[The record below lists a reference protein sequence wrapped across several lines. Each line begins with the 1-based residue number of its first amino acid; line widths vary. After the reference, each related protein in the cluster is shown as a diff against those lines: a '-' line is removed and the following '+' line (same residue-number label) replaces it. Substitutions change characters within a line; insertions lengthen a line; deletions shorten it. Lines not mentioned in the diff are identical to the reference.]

1 MRETIRQEGL
11 VDQGMLRGIRIA
23 IFDEFGENGELA
35 EEIALIAEQLGAKH
49 PAPYLGPSDEWDFMA
64 VLGDSK
70 IPEIPEERSTD
81 FRRVMLLEDGLRLTT
96 REEPS
101 SGEPSKLQRRGL
113 CTIASSLF
121 WQEAIRM
128 KGAMLPVEIPKRY
141 VEVSLRFNPK
151 SAPGMNPQDFS
162 LVDSRGR
169 EISSVEMIDREDGTG
184 HWVAR
189 ARLEPGSQL
198 ADSLLDSLRLEPRGP
213 IRPPEPSEIEFRIP
227 RQDEGVSGSALIA
240 GAGGLGSWAIH
251 ALCGGL
257 SESGSD
263 GSGLRVIV
271 IDPDLEVERHNLN
284 RQVLYSESDIGR
296 PKATCAA
303 ERIHEILPGAE
314 VSHYVDALGMMHLEA
329 LEMKLSPHVDRCPIE
344 VEEVDLPM
352 GTSAPKSPVTTT
364 SSLPTNFPARYSLG
378 GDVRE
383 IFSSVDVALA
393 CVDNLRARSLLSAMS
408 AKSEIPMINAGAQGF
423 NGLLDVFLPDKS
435 CMLCRHGKN
444 AVRRNTRMSCQE
456 DGEVPFST
464 IVTSTAIFGALQG
477 LAMMAALTESDRINS
492 WPTQVRWAGRR
503 NSFSLVADQSF
514 GVFSGSFESQGGHY
528 QHLEENL
535 VDSTGGG

>member
-1 MRETIRQEGL
+1 
-11 VDQGMLRGIRIA
+11 
-23 IFDEFGENGELA
+23 
-35 EEIALIAEQLGAKH
+35 
-49 PAPYLGPSDEWDFMA
+49 
-64 VLGDSK
+64 
-70 IPEIPEERSTD
+70 
-81 FRRVMLLEDGLRLTT
+81 MLLEDGLRITT
-96 REEPS
+96 SAKPS
-101 SGEPSKLQRRGL
+101 SGAPSTLQRRGL

-128 KGAMLPVEIPKRY
+128 KGAMLPIEIPKRY

-169 EISSVEMIDREDGTG
+169 ELSSVEMINREDGTG

-189 ARLEPGSQL
+189 ARLEAGSEL

-213 IRPPEPSEIEFRIP
+213 IQAPEPAEIEFRIP
-227 RQDEGVSGSALIA
+227 RQDDEVSGSALIA

-263 GSGLRVIV
+263 GSGLRIIV
-271 IDPDLEVERHNLN
+271 VDPDLEVERHNLN

-303 ERIHEILPGAE
+303 ERIRESLPRAE
-314 VSHYVDALGMMHLEA
+314 VSHYVDALGMTHLEA
-329 LEMKLSPHVDRCPIE
+329 LGENQDNHRNLEPTT
-344 VEEVDLPM
+344 VEEVDFPLE
-352 GTSAPKSPVTTT
+352 G
-364 SSLPTNFPARYSLG
+364 LPTNMLSRESLG
-378 GDVRE
+378 EKVRE
-383 IFSSVDVALA
+383 IFSSIDVTLA

-408 AKSEIPMINAGAQGF
+408 AKSAIPMVNAGAQGF
-423 NGLLDVFLPDKS
+423 NGLLDVFLPEKS

-444 AVRRNTRMSCQE
+444 AVRRHTRMSCQE

-477 LAMMAALTESDRINS
+477 LALMAALSGSGRIHS
-492 WPTQVRWAGRR
+492 WPTQVRWVGRA
-503 NSFSLVADQSF
+503 NSFSLVANQDF
-514 GVFSGSFESQGGHY
+514 GIFAGSFESQGDHY
-528 QHLEENL
+528 QHLEANL
-535 VDSTGGG
+535 VESIGRE

>member
-11 VDQGMLRGIRIA
+11 VDQAKMRGLRIA
-23 IFDEFGENGELA
+23 IFDELGENEELA
-35 EEIALIAEQLGAKH
+35 EEIGLIAEQLGAKA
-49 PAPYLGPSDEWDFMA
+49 PARYLGPSDEWDFMA

-81 FRRVMLLEDGLRLTT
+81 FRRVMLLEDGLRITT
-96 REEPS
+96 SSESS
-101 SGEPSKLQRRGL
+101 SGEPSTLQRRGL

-128 KGAMLPVEIPKRY
+128 KGAMLPIEIPKRY

-169 EISSVEMIDREDGTG
+169 ELRSVEMIDREDGTG

-189 ARLEPGSQL
+189 ARLEAGSEL
-198 ADSLLDSLRLEPRGP
+198 ADSILDSLRLEPRGP
-213 IRPPEPSEIEFRIP
+213 IQSPEPAEIEFRIP
-227 RQDEGVSGSALIA
+227 RQDEEVSGSALIA

-251 ALCGGL
+251 ALCWGL

-263 GSGLRVIV
+263 GSGLQITV

-303 ERIHEILPGAE
+303 ERIHETLPMAE
-314 VSHYVDALGMMHLEA
+314 VSHYIDALGLMHLEA
-329 LEMKLSPHVDRCPIE
+329 LGVNHEEHRDLGPIE
-344 VEEVDLPM
+344 VEEVDFPLGPN
-352 GTSAPKSPVTTT
+352 PLIPE
-364 SSLPTNFPARYSLG
+364 SLPTNIPAPGSLG
-378 GDVRE
+378 EDVRE
-383 IFSSVDVALA
+383 IFSSIDVTLA
-393 CVDNLRARSLLSAMS
+393 CIDNLRARSILSAMS
-408 AKSEIPMINAGAQGF
+408 AKSAIPMINAGAQGF
-423 NGLLDVFLPDKS
+423 NGMLDVFLPEKS

-477 LAMMAALTESDRINS
+477 LALMAALSGPGGIHS
-492 WPTQVRWAGRR
+492 WPTQVNWAGRG
-503 NSFSLVADQSF
+503 NSFSLVDDHYF
-514 GVFSGSFESQGGHY
+514 GIFAQGDHY

-535 VDSTGGG
+535 VESTGGE

>member
-11 VDQGMLRGIRIA
+11 VDQAKIRGLRIA
-23 IFDEFGENGELA
+23 IFDEFGENEELA
-35 EEIALIAEQLGAKH
+35 EEIDIIAEQIGAKA
-49 PAPYLGPSDEWDFMA
+49 PARYLGPSDDWDFMA

-81 FRRVMLLEDGLRLTT
+81 FCRVMLLDDGLRITT
-96 REEPS
+96 RPEPS
-101 SGEPSKLQRRGL
+101 SGEPSNLQMRGL
-113 CTIASSLF
+113 CTIAGSLF

-128 KGAMLPVEIPKRY
+128 KGAMLPIEVPKRY
-141 VEVSLRFNPK
+141 LEVSLRFNPK

-162 LVDSRGR
+162 LVDSGGR
-169 EISSVEMIDREDGTG
+169 ELSSVEMIDREDGTG

-189 ARLEPGSQL
+189 ARLEAGSEL
-198 ADSLLDSLRLEPRGP
+198 ADSILDSLSLEPRGP
-213 IRPPEPSEIEFRIP
+213 IQAPEPAEIEFRIP
-227 RQDEGVSGSALIA
+227 RQDEEVSGSALIA

-257 SESGSD
+257 SESGLD
-263 GSGLRVIV
+263 GSGLRIII

-303 ERIHEILPGAE
+303 ERIHEILPLAE
-314 VSHYVDALGMMHLEA
+314 VSHYIDALGMMHLEA
-329 LEMKLSPHVDRCPIE
+329 LGVNREEHRDLGTIG
-344 VEEVDLPM
+344 VEEVDFPLE
-352 GTSAPKSPVTTT
+352 
-364 SSLPTNFPARYSLG
+364 SLPTNIPAMGSLG
-378 GDVRE
+378 EDVAE
-383 IFSSVDVALA
+383 IFSSIDVTLA

-408 AKSEIPMINAGAQGF
+408 AKSAIPMINAGAQGF
-423 NGLLDVFLPDKS
+423 NGLLDVFLPEKS

-477 LAMMAALTESDRINS
+477 LALMAALSSSGRIHS
-492 WPTQVRWAGRR
+492 WPTQVRWAGRG
-503 NSFSLVADQSF
+503 NTFSQVADQCF
-514 GVFSGSFESQGGHY
+514 GIFSGRFESQGGHY
-528 QHLEENL
+528 QHLEETL
-535 VDSTGGG
+535 VESIGGE

>member
-11 VDQGMLRGIRIA
+11 VDQAKLRGLRIA
-23 IFDEFGENGELA
+23 IFDEFGENEELA
-35 EEIALIAEQLGAKH
+35 EEIGLIASQLGAKA
-49 PAPYLGPSDEWDFMA
+49 PARYLGPSDDWDFMA

-70 IPEIPEERSTD
+70 VPEIPEGRSND
-81 FRRVMLLEDGLRLTT
+81 FRRVMLLEDGLRITT
-96 REEPS
+96 NSEASP
-101 SGEPSKLQRRGL
+101 GEPSTLQRRGL

-128 KGAMLPVEIPKRY
+128 KGAMLPIEIPKRY

-162 LVDSRGR
+162 LVDSAGR
-169 EISSVEMIDREDGTG
+169 ELRSVEMINREDGTG

-189 ARLEPGSQL
+189 ARLEAGSEL
-198 ADSLLDSLRLEPRGP
+198 ADSILDSLSLEPRGP
-213 IRPPEPSEIEFRIP
+213 IQSTEPAEIEFRIP
-227 RQDEGVSGSALIA
+227 RQDEEVSGSALIA

-251 ALCGGL
+251 ALCGGI

-263 GSGLRVIV
+263 GSGLQLTV

-303 ERIHEILPGAE
+303 ERILQILPGAD

-329 LEMKLSPHVDRCPIE
+329 LGMDAEDHRDLGTIA
-344 VEEVDLPM
+344 VEEVDFPLGSP
-352 GTSAPKSPVTTT
+352 APDPSP
-364 SSLPTNFPARYSLG
+364 LPTNFPAAGSLG
-378 GDVRE
+378 DDVME
-383 IFSSVDVALA
+383 IFSSIDVALA

-408 AKSEIPMINAGAQGF
+408 AKSSIPMVNAGAQGF
-423 NGLLDVFLPDKS
+423 NGLLDVFLPEKS

-444 AVRRNTRMSCQE
+444 AVRRDTRMSCQE

-477 LAMMAALTESDRINS
+477 LALMAALSGSGRIES
-492 WPTQVRWAGRR
+492 WPSQVRWAGRG

-514 GVFSGSFESQGGHY
+514 GIFSGSFESQGGHY

-535 VDSTGGG
+535 VESIGGE